1 MEVKFHEFQPA
12 NTITFNV
19 GGNDEMLKVGP
30 EGFWVRGVKVE
41 QGPKEAEEVYEAFKQ
56 WMMWTRLNEPRY

>member
-1 MEVKFHEFQPA
+1 MKIKFHENNPTH
-12 NTITFNV
+12 TITFNV
-19 GGNDEMLKVGP
+19 GGNDEMLR